1 MLANLPS
8 NQLATY
14 VIHFNPQTGFSRILG
29 AGVRGV
35 LGVIAENH
43 LRERRPWICARKL
56 ITAEV
61 RF

>member
-35 LGVIAENH
+35 WSYRRKSFTREATLD
-43 LRERRPWICARKL
+43 LRTQIDYG
-56 ITAEV
+56 
-61 RF
+61 